1 METFKIEIQELLS
14 RTLMIEADNINEALD
29 KVQKMYTEEQI
40 VLDYTDLTNQE
51 IIPFQDINIKNK
63 LIKDVIKYLYEDEQK
78 HFEESDKPND
88 HIYLKLKKLES
99 LIE

>member
-14 RTLMIEADNINEALD
+14 RTLMVEADNINEALD
-29 KVQKMYTEEQI
+29 KVQKMYKEEQI